1 MNDLLRLKFEQIT
14 SELESLFSS
23 ENIILLHGRDDFYRD
38 YAFNICGKA
47 NQRLG
52 YLKLQ
57 FYGED
62 EILDMQLFKDNCYQ
76 LDKNI
81 YGFSWLSSK
90 DKKYQKPE
98 NYQEIET
105 FLAGIW
111 NIFI

>member
-1 MNDLLRLKFEQIT
+1 MNELLRLKFEQIT

-38 YAFNICGKA
+38 YAFNICDKA

-52 YLKLQ
+52 YFKMQL
-57 FYGED
+57 YGVD

-76 LDKNI
+76 VDKSI
-81 YGFSWLSSK
+81 FGFSWFIS
-90 DKKYQKPE
+90 DKYKRPE

>member
-1 MNDLLRLKFEQIT
+1 MNELLRLKFEQIT

-23 ENIILLHGRDDFYRD
+23 QNIILLHGRDDFYRD
-38 YAFNICGKA
+38 YAFNICDKA

-52 YLKLQ
+52 YLKMQ
-57 FYGED
+57 FYGVD

-81 YGFSWLSSK
+81 YGFSWLIS
-90 DKKYQKPE
+90 DKYKKPE
-98 NYQEIET
+98 NHQEIET